1 VPVVLTDFYRTS
13 FNAKLCQG
21 RLRSRLAEYSPQST
35 VWGGVHQLKA
45 SEPQRSNRM
54 EVSICAELLA
64 GGLETC
70 GCQVADGIASWGA
83 VLFIPWVSLVAFPV
97 GTVT

>member
-1 VPVVLTDFYRTS
+1 MPSCAKAVRGVP
-13 FNAKLCQG
+13 
-21 RLRSRLAEYSPQST
+21 SRALPQSA

-45 SEPQRSNRM
+45 SEPQRSNNRM

-64 GGLETC
+64 GRLETC
-70 GCQVADGIASWGA
+70 GYQVADGIASRGA
-83 VLFIPWVSLVAFPV
+83 FLFIPWVSLVAFSV